1 MRMIRMDRSN
11 CSCTVELIAMDRDV
25 NVKHGCMTVVMNL
38 SLEGRI
44 IQELVGESG
53 DV

>member
-1 MRMIRMDRSN
+1 M
-11 CSCTVELIAMDRDV
+11 

-38 SLEGRI
+38 SLEIRI

-53 DV
+53 DVW

>member
-1 MRMIRMDRSN
+1 MISMDRSN
-11 CSCTVELIAMDRDV
+11 CSCTAELIEMDRDV
-25 NVKHGCMTVVMNL
+25 NVKHGRMTVVMNL

-44 IQELVGESG
+44 IQELLGESS